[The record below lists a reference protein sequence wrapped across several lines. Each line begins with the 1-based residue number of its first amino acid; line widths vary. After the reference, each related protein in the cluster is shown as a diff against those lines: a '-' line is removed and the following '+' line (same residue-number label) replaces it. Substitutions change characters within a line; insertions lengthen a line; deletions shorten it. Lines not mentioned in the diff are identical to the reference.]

1 MTEVTSASPRQDF
14 PNAGSGVKNGG
25 MVVLGGV
32 VVATAAVASTF
43 AGGCSGGDVDGDGGA
58 GYGGGGAGYGG
69 GDNGGEG
76 VVGVVVELDKKKL
89 LKVSLAFN

>member
-1 MTEVTSASPRQDF
+1 
-14 PNAGSGVKNGG
+14 

-32 VVATAAVASTF
+32 AVATAAVASTF

-58 GYGGGGAGYGG
+58 GYGGG
-69 GDNGGEG
+69 DSGGEG

-89 LKVSLAFN
+89 LKVSLASSYRKIIRKCRVQ

>member
-1 MTEVTSASPRQDF
+1 
-14 PNAGSGVKNGG
+14 

-32 VVATAAVASTF
+32 AVATAAVASTF

-58 GYGGGGAGYGG
+58 GYGGGDGGGDAGYGG

-89 LKVSLAFN
+89 LKVSLAFNYGKIIRYFRRTTK

>member
-1 MTEVTSASPRQDF
+1 
-14 PNAGSGVKNGG
+14 

-32 VVATAAVASTF
+32 AVATAAVASTF
-43 AGGCSGGDVDGDGGA
+43 AGGCSGGDVDGDGG
-58 GYGGGGAGYGG
+58 GDGGGDAGYGG

-89 LKVSLAFN
+89 LKVSLAFNYGKIIRYFRRTTK